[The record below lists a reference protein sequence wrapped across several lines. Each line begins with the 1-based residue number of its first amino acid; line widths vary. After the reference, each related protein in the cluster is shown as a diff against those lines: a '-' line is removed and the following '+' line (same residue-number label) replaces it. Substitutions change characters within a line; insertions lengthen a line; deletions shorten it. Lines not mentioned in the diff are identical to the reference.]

1 MKFKYNIFVLILC
14 LFMIPCSV
22 KADKVYTTITGNDK
36 IQAGDN
42 IKYTVILDTE
52 LTEYEAE
59 ITYDRQFLNLVGVD
73 EVKSIVELKDTSI
86 EIKTIKASTLIDKIK
101 TELTPVDKNF
111 ELSVFEEDTQ
121 DDVTIVEDSNIND
134 TVD

>member
-73 EVKSIVELKDTSI
+73 EVKIDTETKAFSVEKSDSIKVNITSDVPTIIVYTITFDVKSIVELKDTSI
-86 EIKTIKASTLIDKIK
+86 
-101 TELTPVDKNF
+101 
-111 ELSVFEEDTQ
+111 
-121 DDVTIVEDSNIND
+121 
-134 TVD
+134 